1 MYRQLTLIKGMFPL
15 IMRVI
20 CNTFKVIFRNNELF
34 FLFLHAEVVI
44 GFINAPYIANE
55 RDGRTAVTF
64 GVISGTLGRRV
75 TVILTQTD
83 GSALCKYTVLRS
95 HS

>member
-1 MYRQLTLIKGMFPL
+1 MYFY
-15 IMRVI
+15 
-20 CNTFKVIFRNNELF
+20 FFYF
-34 FLFLHAEVVI
+34 FLHVAVVI

-64 GVISGTLGRRV
+64 GVISGTLDQRV

-83 GSALCKYTVLRS
+83 GSALCKYTLY
-95 HS
+95 